1 MKQGKLSQ
9 LLEKIRDAIPDLDDV
24 DERGREILNDLE
36 QDIRGLLD
44 PEDEGEADESIL
56 QRMQG
61 AVAHFEVTH
70 PTLTAWISEASA
82 ILSNAGI

>member
-1 MKQGKLSQ
+1 MKSGKLGQ

-24 DERGREILNDLE
+24 DEKGREILDGLE
-36 QDIRGLLD
+36 RDIRGLLD
-44 PEDEGEADESIL
+44 REDDKEADDSIL
-56 QRMQG
+56 QRMQN
-61 AVAHFEVTH
+61 AVVHFEVSH